1 MSDTVEDVLELEID
15 VQVPDDVIN
24 YSQKELINVIKA
36 GGVSEKD
43 KISALTALS
52 RTALTQKRLKQ
63 DNANA
68 EQQLLV
74 AHAVLEA
81 LENHPKSS
89 QGRAII
95 EGRANNI
102 VVELP
107 SITILP
113 GEDSTEN
120 LLFNYH
126 DIMGDV

>member
-1 MSDTVEDVLELEID
+1 MSDTIEDVLALGID
-15 VQVPDDVIN
+15 VQVPDDVID
-24 YSQKELINVIKA
+24 YSQRELINIVKA
-36 GGVSEKD
+36 GGISEKD

-81 LENHPKSS
+81 LENHPKPI
-89 QGRAII
+89 QEKTII
-95 EGRANNI
+95 EGRANTI

>member
-1 MSDTVEDVLELEID
+1 MSDTVEDILEIEID

-24 YSQKELINVIKA
+24 YSQRELIKVVRA
-36 GGVSEKD
+36 GSISDKD
-43 KISALTALS
+43 KVSALTALS

-81 LENHPKSS
+81 LEKHPKSL
-89 QGRAII
+89 QERTTI

-107 SITILP
+107 SITVLP